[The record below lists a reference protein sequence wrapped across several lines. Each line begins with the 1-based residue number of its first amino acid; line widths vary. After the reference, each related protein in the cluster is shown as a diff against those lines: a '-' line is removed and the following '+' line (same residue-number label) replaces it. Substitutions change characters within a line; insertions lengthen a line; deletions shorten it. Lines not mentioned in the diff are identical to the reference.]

1 MMRRP
6 LSTLAPV
13 VIGGSLVLVAVVVV
27 AVALSTSAGAHANRA
42 GAASTRRTWPVTL
55 SAAPDDLALAEVGF
69 PRAAHGQRISERSLQ
84 VAVGEPFGDDY
95 LAAAALRLP
104 TARVPRMLVLLVNR
118 PSPLADPV
126 FVHVRLLALRALGE
140 ASPRRLADPLTRPAG
155 AREPALCDL
164 PLNGSALSASE
175 LLLLHTRG
183 HALAGF
189 DAAEA
194 VAQAYDVSCGLAH
207 ASSFEQAVEQSGS
220 SSAPPV
226 PSPAP
231 PVGRLPGE
239 GCEPRPGYACPGIA
253 GAASRPAAVGG

>member
-13 VIGGSLVLVAVVVV
+13 VIGGSLVLVAVVAV
-27 AVALSTSAGAHANRA
+27 AVALSTSAGAHADRA

-55 SAAPDDLALAEVGF
+55 SAAPDDLALADVGF
-69 PRAAHGQRISERSLQ
+69 PRAAHGQRISGRSLQ
-84 VAVGEPFGDDY
+84 VAVGEPFGEDY

-104 TARVPRMLVLLVNR
+104 AERVPRMLVLLVNR

-126 FVHVRLLALRALGE
+126 FVHVRLLALGALG
-140 ASPRRLADPLTRPAG
+140 AVSALGLADPLTRPSG

-164 PLNGSALSASE
+164 PLHGSSLSASE
-175 LLLLHTRG
+175 LLVLHTRG
-183 HALAGF
+183 RELAGF

-194 VAQAYDVSCGLAH
+194 VAQAYDVTCGLAH
-207 ASSFEQAVEQSGS
+207 ASAFEQAVEQSGS
-220 SSAPPV
+220 SSTPPV

-239 GCEPRPGYACPGIA
+239 GCQPRPGYACPGTA
-253 GAASRPAAVGG
+253 GAASPPAAVGG